1 MIKHFVIFISESE
14 LVNTLMQSLMDIHK
28 IRQDFPILSRY
39 LKNGKKLVYLDN
51 AATTQK
57 PIQVID
63 AIYKYYSEYNSNI
76 HRAVYQIADEATEEY
91 ERTRESIRKF
101 INAKYVEEIIFTR
114 NTTESLN
121 LIAYSWGKKNIKKGD
136 KIILTDYEHHSNIV
150 PWQMLCEQQGA
161 KIKYVDTDEN
171 GYLNIDSFLNLL
183 KEKKSEKE
191 KTKVVSLSHMSN
203 VLGTIHPVK
212 NIIKIAHEKNI
223 PVVLDGAQSVPHMKT
238 DVQDVDCDFLAFSA
252 HKMLGPT
259 GVGVLY
265 VKREILE
272 SMPPFITGGDM
283 IKEVHKYS
291 TVFNDLPYKFE
302 GGTPNIADVIG
313 FNAALNYLEKIG
325 MGNIREHEKELG
337 KYMYDNIKDIKDIK
351 IYGPQNIDDRGGLFS
366 FNIEGI
372 HPHDC
377 ATILNDF
384 GVAIRSGHHCAQ
396 VLMEK
401 LDIIASSRASLYIYN
416 TKEEIDIF
424 VDAINHVR
432 RIFKV

>member
-1 MIKHFVIFISESE
+1 
-14 LVNTLMQSLMDIHK
+14 MQALLDVYK
-28 IRQDFPILSRY
+28 IRQDFPILKRC

-57 PIQVID
+57 PKQVID
-63 AIYKYYSEYNSNI
+63 AICKYYSEYNSNI

-91 ERTRESIRKF
+91 EKTRENVRKF
-101 INAKYVEEIIFTR
+101 INAKYPEEIIFTR
-114 NTTESLN
+114 NTTESIN
-121 LIAYSWGKKNIKKGD
+121 LIAYSWGKNNIKKGN

-150 PWQMLCEQQGA
+150 SWQMLCNNQGA
-161 KIKYVDTDEN
+161 KINYIDTDDN
-171 GYLNIDSFLNLL
+171 GYLNIESFLNFL
-183 KEKKSEKE
+183 KDKE
-191 KTKVVSLSHMSN
+191 GGKTKLVSLSHMSN
-203 VLGTIHPVK
+203 VLGTIYPVK
-212 NIIKIAHEKNI
+212 EIIKIAHEKDI
-223 PVVLDGAQSVPHMKT
+223 PVVLDGAQSVPHLDT
-238 DVQDVDCDFLAFSA
+238 DVQDINCDFLAFSA

-259 GVGVLY
+259 GVGILY
-265 VKREILE
+265 VKKEILE

-283 IKEVHKYS
+283 IKEVHKEN
-291 TVFNDLPYKFE
+291 TVFNDLPYRFE

-313 FNAALNYLEKIG
+313 FNAAIEYLKNIG
-325 MGNIREHEKELG
+325 MENVREHEKELV
-337 KYMYDNIKDIKDIK
+337 KYLYDNIKDIKDIT
-351 IYGPQNIDDRGGLFS
+351 IYGPSDINDRGGLVS
-366 FNIEGI
+366 FNLHGI

-401 LDIIASSRASLYIYN
+401 LNIIASSRASVYIYN

-424 VDAINHVR
+424 VDALNHVR